1 MIHPRFQLFFFAVL
15 AGALLGGC
23 RLFDSDE
30 RYSMNPNIV
39 KIKDC
44 CNQSRIYYGEVFY
57 GHQKEDRIYYS
68 GAGLG
73 YLEMENTVEVA
84 MDSVIPFETYRPL
97 LGGKTFTYQSAVN
110 SSEHSLIVRSGYSHK
125 SIGRL
130 YEYDPVQNLF
140 SLVKDSAYHVSS
152 AVYWHGEENKLV
164 YYSYGND
171 QGLQA
176 GYYLHD
182 KITGADSLL
191 LGHLSSYGSEEMLNG
206 FDLSPD
212 NQKLLIPNVRVEG
225 YELLTPQIIEYTLAT
240 QQADT
245 FDTEFDIS
253 FARIGLWLRYSPD
266 GGRILYCNYPWG
278 AVGSN
283 TNDDSEMGIIE
294 LPSRHKRILDTNTNE
309 AYTKRSIQLAPTWSA
324 NGQHIIYP
332 SGSLHNRGQ
341 KGTYSLYIL
350 QNVDDPRNYK

>member
-1 MIHPRFQLFFFAVL
+1 MIHPRFQLFFFAVF

-30 RYSMNPNIV
+30 RYSINPNIV

-57 GHQKEDRIYYS
+57 GHQKGDRIYYS

-182 KITGADSLL
+182 KTTGADSLL
-191 LGHLSSYGSEEMLNG
+191 LGHLSSYGPEEMLNG

-253 FARIGLWLRYSPD
+253 FARISLWLRYSPD
-266 GGRILYCNYPWG
+266 GGSILYCNYPWG
-278 AVGSN
+278 AVGSR

-294 LPSRHKRILDTNTNE
+294 LPSRQKRILDANTNE
-309 AYTKRSIQLAPTWSA
+309 FRTQRSIQLAPTWSPE
-324 NGQHIIYP
+324 GKHIIYG
-332 SGSLHNRGQ
+332 SGPLRENGG